1 VSESPANPSP
11 NPGSGVRIVEVTT
24 DQDGQRLDNFL
35 LARLKG
41 APKSLIYRIIR
52 KGEVRVN
59 GGRAKPETR
68 LETDDKVRIP
78 PVRLAEAQAVPV
90 VGESLRT
97 LLQGAILFEDD
108 FLMVLNKPSGLAV
121 HAGTGSATGLI
132 EAMRQLYPRYPGLE
146 LVHRLDKGTS
156 GCLLLAKTGKA
167 CKAAMDAFRQRD
179 VAKIYHVIVSGKWPK
194 SLQVVNQALRRMPER
209 NGERRVAADDSGKAS
224 ETRFRILESYPDA
237 TLLEARPLTG
247 RTHQIRVHAAES
259 GHPVLGDDK
268 YAEGKRKGI
277 NRLCLHAASLALTHP
292 VTGKPLQV
300 SAAYD
305 ASLQSIIRQLQAG

>member
-1 VSESPANPSP
+1 
-11 NPGSGVRIVEVTT
+11 
-24 DQDGQRLDNFL
+24 
-35 LARLKG
+35 
-41 APKSLIYRIIR
+41 
-52 KGEVRVN
+52 
-59 GGRAKPETR
+59 
-68 LETDDKVRIP
+68 VRIP